1 MYCGFTIQRDIID
14 GKFRIYFNTF
24 LPNIDTKIPCF
35 INQFELAL

>member
-24 LPNIDTKIPCF
+24 LPNIDTKIPYF